1 MPQNKEKAKMKTH
14 DYGKYAPTY
23 AELGMDG
30 PNYLAFRDIPKLIQ
44 KHAKGMEA
52 LDYGCGAGRSTRF
65 LKDLGLHVVGVDISQ
80 DMLEQ
85 AVSRDR
91 STSYYNIRSE
101 QLPFEDE
108 SFDIVFSS
116 FVFLE
121 VSTKEEIEKIFLEM
135 MRVLRRNGVIII
147 ITSSM
152 EVHKGNWIGF
162 TYDFPENK
170 RDIKSGETIKL
181 QLRGTEMILY
191 DYLWTDE
198 DYKQILDRLGLR
210 IVEHHKPLGY
220 DTDPFEW
227 LDEKKVSPVAI
238 YIIKKAQK
246 KAQNIKMSNKRRD
259 HEAI

>member
-1 MPQNKEKAKMKTH
+1 MKTH
-14 DYGKYAPTY
+14 DYGKYSPTY
-23 AELGMDG
+23 AELGVDG
-30 PNYLAFRDIPKLIQ
+30 PNYLAFRDVPKLIQ

-80 DMLEQ
+80 DMLQQ

-91 STSYYNIRSE
+91 STTYYNIRSE

-108 SFDIVFSS
+108 RFDIVFSS
-116 FVFLE
+116 FVLLE
-121 VSTKEEIEKIFLEM
+121 VSTKQEIEKIFLEM
-135 MRVLRRNGVIII
+135 MRVVRRNGVIIF

-152 EVHKGNWIGF
+152 DVHKGSWIGF

-181 QLRGTEMILY
+181 QLQGTEMVLY

-198 DYKQILDRLGLR
+198 DYRGIFDRLGLR
-210 IVEHHKPLGY
+210 IVELHRPLGY
-220 DTDPFEW
+220 DTDPVEW
-227 LDEKKVSPVAI
+227 LDEKRVSPVTI
-238 YIIKKAQK
+238 YVLKKAQR
-246 KAQNIKMSNKRRD
+246 AGTPRKRSRTGARD
-259 HEAI
+259 TK

>member
-1 MPQNKEKAKMKTH
+1 MPQKKKKAKIKTH
-14 DYGKYAPTY
+14 DYGKHASKY
-23 AELGMDG
+23 AELGIDDA
-30 PNYLAFRDIPKLIQ
+30 NYLAFRDIPQLIQ
-44 KHAKGMEA
+44 KHAKGLAA

-65 LKDLGLHVVGVDISQ
+65 LKNLGLHVVGVDINQ

-85 AVSRDR
+85 AVSRDK

-101 QLPFEDE
+101 QLPFENE

-121 VSTKEEIEKIFLEM
+121 ISTKKEIEKIFLEM
-135 MRVLRRNGVIII
+135 MRVLRRDGVIIV

-152 EVHKGNWIGF
+152 DVYKGNWIGF
-162 TYDFPENK
+162 KYDFPENN
-170 RDIKSGETIKL
+170 RDIQSGETFKL
-181 QLRGTEMILY
+181 QFQGTEIILY

-198 DYKQILDRLGLR
+198 DYKQILDRLGLH

-238 YIIKKAQK
+238 YIIKKVQK
-246 KAQNIKMSNKRRD
+246 RTK
-259 HEAI
+259 H